1 MLLLVGMTLHEQIDH
16 LVEENTRLQ
25 KLLELAETKLSLAET
40 RAELAEAKVEAA
52 EKKTEAALSVA
63 AYAEASVI
71 ERAEAAG
78 KEAVCATTTAA
89 KTTDLPGDATELC
102 SPDEENDSFAWF
114 FSCFEDYVQLS
125 EVSDD
130 QALKMALFKSVHDG
144 SDVIAPDSKDPQ
156 KQLLN
161 WTYEE
166 YKQMLKQDAGIR
178 DRNPKE
184 EQILNKLWTVLET
197 LVPDQKLEHGLD
209 KLKTKV
215 MKELDRKIAL
225 EGFLSKYSSIKQ
237 AIEQTEGMEKDV
249 SECAPKM
256 FLMNDAR
263 VKYKFRAMFRLLLIL

>member
-1 MLLLVGMTLHEQIDH
+1 MTSLVTFFSFK
-16 LVEENTRLQ
+16 VELAQ
-25 KLLELAETKLSLAET
+25 KSSELAELKAKTAEKRMEEALA
-40 RAELAEAKVEAA
+40 AVVAA
-52 EKKTEAALSVA
+52 EDRVKAAV
-63 AYAEASVI
+63 
-71 ERAEAAG
+71 ERAEAAE
-78 KEAVCATTTAA
+78 KEAARATLAEDAALAKLAAFEAATA
-89 KTTDLPGDATELC
+89 ATELC
-102 SPDEENDSFAWF
+102 SPDDENDSFAWF
-114 FSCFEDYVQLS
+114 FSCFEDYAQLS

-130 QALKMALFKSVHDG
+130 KALKMALFKSVHEG

-166 YKQMLKQDAGIR
+166 YKQILKQDAGIR

-184 EQILNKLWTVLET
+184 EEILNKLWTVLET